1 MATPGRTVDPGIEF
15 SSVRKLLEQEPYSY
29 QFFQAVRLLEKFL
42 PERERVGGFV
52 QPDREVVRFRANP
65 SLVFPAS
72 EIQALEMGGEVPKM
86 SVNFMGLVGPL
97 GTLPLYYTEL
107 VMERSRIK
115 DHAMR
120 DFFDIFHHRVISLFY
135 RAWEKYRFTTAYEQG
150 DPDRL
155 SAILLDLLGLGTE
168 GLANRQ
174 QLPDDV
180 LLHYSGL
187 LSQHPRSAIA
197 LEQII
202 ADYFQVPVTIE
213 QFAGKWHKLD
223 MRDQS
228 RIADANSLGEMLD
241 FGVVLGDEI
250 WNQQSGVRVRI
261 GPLPLD
267 RYLDLLPSGRG
278 YPKLKALVA
287 YYFNQE
293 LDFELQLVLQRED
306 TPACDLGKEEKE
318 QAAPRLG
325 WTSWIKTAP
334 LNRDPDEAIIPL

>member
-1 MATPGRTVDPGIEF
+1 MATPGRTIDPDLEF
-15 SSVRKLLEQEPYSY
+15 TSIRKLLETEPQNF
-29 QFFQAVRLLEKFL
+29 QFFQAVRLLEKLL
-42 PERERVGGFV
+42 PERERVGAFV
-52 QPDREVVRFRANP
+52 PPDREVVRFRAHP
-65 SLVFPAS
+65 SMVFPAS
-72 EIQALEMGGEVPKM
+72 EIQSLEKTGELNNM
-86 SVNFMGLVGPL
+86 TVNFMGLVGPL
-97 GTLPLYYTEL
+97 GMLPLYYTDM
-107 VMERSRIK
+107 VMERSRLK
-115 DHAMR
+115 DTAMR
-120 DFFDIFHHRVISLFY
+120 DFFDMFHHRIISLFY

-155 SAILLDLLGLGTE
+155 SSILLDLVGLGTQ
-168 GLANRQ
+168 GLAGRQ
-174 QLPDDV
+174 KIPDNV

-202 ADYFQVPVTIE
+202 ADYFEVPVTIE

-223 MRDQS
+223 KKDQS
-228 RIADANSLGEMLD
+228 RIADANSIGEMLD

-267 RYLDLLPSGRG
+267 QYLDLLPTGKR
-278 YPKLKALVA
+278 YPELKALVA
-287 YYFNQE
+287 YYFNHE
-293 LDFELQLVLQRED
+293 LDFELQLVLKRED
-306 TPACDLGKEEKE
+306 TPACDLGKEA
-318 QAAPRLG
+318 QQQAPRLG

>member
-1 MATPGRTVDPGIEF
+1 MATPGRTIDPDLEF
-15 SSVRKLLEQEPYSY
+15 TSVRKLLEKEPWNF

-52 QPDREVVRFRANP
+52 QPGREVVRFRAHP
-65 SLVFPAS
+65 SAVFPAS
-72 EIQALEMGGEVPKM
+72 EIQGLDSSADVRGMT
-86 SVNFMGLVGPL
+86 VNFMGLIGPL
-97 GTLPLYYTEL
+97 GVLPLYYTEL

-120 DFFDIFHHRVISLFY
+120 DFFDIFQHRAISLFY

-155 SAILLDLLGLGTE
+155 TSILLDMIGLGTA
-168 GLANRQ
+168 GLEDRQ
-174 QLPDDV
+174 KIPDTV

-202 ADYFQVPVTIE
+202 ADYFNVPVSIE
-213 QFAGKWHKLD
+213 QFAGKWHKVD
-223 MRDQS
+223 KRDQS

-250 WNQQSGVRVRI
+250 WNQQSGVRIRI
-261 GPLPLD
+261 GPLPLKQ
-267 RYLDLLPSGRG
+267 YLDLLPSGSG
-278 YPKLKALVA
+278 YPELKSLVT
-287 YYFNQE
+287 YYFNRE
-293 LDFELQLVLQRED
+293 LDFELQLVLKREE
-306 TPACDLGKEEKE
+306 TPACDLGQGAEE
-318 QAAPRLG
+318 QAPRLG

-334 LNRDPDEAIIPL
+334 LHRDPDEAIIPL

>member
-1 MATPGRTVDPGIEF
+1 MATPGRTLDPDLEF
-15 SSVRKLLEQEPYSY
+15 ASIRKILEQEPYSF

-52 QPDREVVRFRANP
+52 QPDREVVRFRAHP
-65 SLVFPAS
+65 SMVFPAS
-72 EIQALEMGGEVPKM
+72 EIQALENIGDIHKM
-86 SVNFMGLVGPL
+86 SVNFMGLIGPL
-97 GTLPLYYTEL
+97 GVLPLYYTDL
-107 VMERSRIK
+107 VMERSRLK
-115 DHAMR
+115 DTAAR
-120 DFFDIFHHRVISLFY
+120 DFFDIFHHRIISLFY

-155 SAILLDLLGLGTE
+155 SAILLDLVGLGTA

-174 QLPDDV
+174 SVPDTV

-202 ADYFQVPVTIE
+202 ADYFEVPVSIE
-213 QFAGKWHKLD
+213 QFTGRWHKLD
-223 MRDQS
+223 TRDQS
-228 RIADANSLGEMLD
+228 RIADANTVGEMLD

-250 WNQQSGVRVRI
+250 WNQQSGVRIRI

-267 RYLDLLPSGRG
+267 RYLDLLPTGSG
-278 YPKLKALVA
+278 YPKLKSLVA
-287 YYFNQE
+287 YYSNHE
-293 LDFELQLVLQRED
+293 LDFELQLVLRRED
-306 TPACDLGKEEKE
+306 APACDLG
-318 QAAPRLG
+318 QDIPRQAPRLG
-325 WTSWIKTAP
+325 WTSWIKTAA

>member
-1 MATPGRTVDPGIEF
+1 MATPGRTINPDLEF
-15 SSVRKLLEQEPYSY
+15 SSLRKALEEHPQSF

-42 PERERVGGFV
+42 PQRERVGSFV
-52 QPDREVVRFRANP
+52 QPDHEVVRFRAHP
-65 SLVFPAS
+65 SMVFPAS
-72 EIQALEMGGEVPKM
+72 EIQELEKSGDLHNMV
-86 SVNFMGLVGPL
+86 VNFMGLVGPL
-97 GTLPLYYTEL
+97 GVLPLYYTDL
-107 VMERSRIK
+107 VMDRSRMK

-120 DFFDIFHHRVISLFY
+120 DFFDIFHHRAISLFY

-155 SAILLDLLGLGTE
+155 SAILLDLLGLGTS
-168 GLANRQ
+168 GLADRQ
-174 QLPDDV
+174 QIPDSV

-202 ADYFQVPVTIE
+202 ADYFDVPVVIE

-223 MRDQS
+223 KSDQS
-228 RIADANSLGEMLD
+228 RIADSNTMGEMLD

-261 GPLPLD
+261 GPLPLE
-267 RYLDLLPSGRG
+267 RYLDFLPTGTA
-278 YPKLKALVA
+278 YPRLKALVA
-287 YYFNQE
+287 YYLKHE
-293 LDFELQLVLQRED
+293 LDFELQLVLKRGE
-306 TPACDLGKEEKE
+306 TPACDLGKQEEK
-318 QAAPRLG
+318 QAPRLG

-334 LNRDPDEAIIPL
+334 MQRDPDEAIIPL

>member
-1 MATPGRTVDPGIEF
+1 MATPGRTIDPDLEF
-15 SSVRKLLEQEPYSY
+15 ASVRKILEAEPYSF

-52 QPDREVVRFRANP
+52 QPDREVVRFRAHP
-65 SLVFPAS
+65 TMVFPAS
-72 EIQALEMGGEVPKM
+72 EIQTLERSGDIHNM
-86 SVNFMGLVGPL
+86 SVNFMGLIGPVGV
-97 GTLPLYYTEL
+97 LPLYYTDM
-107 VMERSRIK
+107 VMERSRMK

-155 SAILLDLLGLGTE
+155 SAILLDLVGLGTA
-168 GLANRQ
+168 GLTERQ
-174 QLPDDV
+174 KIPDNV

-202 ADYFQVPVTIE
+202 ADYFEVPVSIE
-213 QFAGKWHKLD
+213 QFTGKWHKLD
-223 MRDQS
+223 KRDQS
-228 RIADANSLGEMLD
+228 RIADANSMGEMLD

-250 WNQQSGVRVRI
+250 WNQQSGVRIRI

-267 RYLDLLPSGRG
+267 RYLELLPTGSG

-287 YYFNQE
+287 YYSNHE
-293 LDFELQLVLQRED
+293 LDFELQLVLKRDEA
-306 TPACDLGKEEKE
+306 PACDLGKAAE
-318 QAAPRLG
+318 QQAPRLG

-334 LNRDPDEAIIPL
+334 MQRDPDEAIIPL

>member
-1 MATPGRTVDPGIEF
+1 MATPGRTIDPDLEF
-15 SSVRKLLEQEPYSY
+15 TSVRKLLEKEPWNF

-52 QPDREVVRFRANP
+52 QPGREVVRFRAHP
-65 SLVFPAS
+65 STVFPAS
-72 EIQALEMGGEVPKM
+72 EIQALDASGDMHRM
-86 SVNFMGLVGPL
+86 SVNFMGLIGPL
-97 GTLPLYYTEL
+97 GVLPLYYTEL

-120 DFFDIFHHRVISLFY
+120 DFLDIFQHRAISLFY
-135 RAWEKYRFTTAYEQG
+135 GAWEKYRFTTAYEQG

-155 SAILLDLLGLGTE
+155 SSILLDMVGLGTP
-168 GLANRQ
+168 GLEDRQ
-174 QLPDDV
+174 QLPDTV

-202 ADYFQVPVTIE
+202 TDYFNVPVTIE
-213 QFAGKWHKLD
+213 QFTGKWHKLEK
-223 MRDQS
+223 RDQS

-250 WNQQSGVRVRI
+250 WNQQSGVRIRI
-261 GPLPLD
+261 GPLPLTQ
-267 RYLDLLPSGRG
+267 YLELLPSGSR
-278 YPKLKALVA
+278 YSELKALVT
-287 YYFNQE
+287 YYSNRE
-293 LDFELQLVLQRED
+293 LDFELQLVLKREE
-306 TPACDLGKEEKE
+306 TPACDLGKDT
-318 QAAPRLG
+318 QQQAPRLG

-334 LNRDPDEAIIPL
+334 LHRDPDEAIISL